1 MDKNNP
7 PTNFGVFKPV
17 GHTLMAFATQD
28 KLRNARRTLE
38 GLGFAA
44 TALVEYSAAEMLH
57 LADDQLQAVGLMA
70 SFGYELDLLRAH
82 RLLAEGGCCF
92 LIVEADDDQTAAQVA
107 GLLATL
113 QPVAAQHYG
122 RFLIQNL
129 TERKPD
135 ASR

>member
-1 MDKNNP
+1 MDKSNP

-17 GHTLMAFATQD
+17 GHTLMAFATPD
-28 KLRNARRTLE
+28 KLRNAQRTLG
-38 GLGFAA
+38 GLGFGAN
-44 TALVEYSAAEMLH
+44 ALVEYSAAEMLQ
-57 LADDQLQAVGLMA
+57 LADEQLQAVGLMA
-70 SFGYELDLLRAH
+70 NFGYELDLLRAN

-92 LIVEADDDQTAAQVA
+92 LVVQAEDDKVAAQVA
-107 GLLATL
+107 NLVATL

-129 TERKPD
+129 TERSPV